1 MQMRIVSIYNWL
13 MFLALSQLEVT
24 YGLSRSAAS
33 VGNAA
38 SAGSPAAVAG
48 VSFSLRAGDIGVL
61 IGPSGCGK
69 TTLLRAVAGLER
81 AKSGS
86 ISLAGE
92 VVSSAGVHVA
102 AENRRIGM
110 VFQDYAL
117 FPHLDVARNV
127 AFGLAHLP
135 AAQRAQRAKD
145 VLALVGLPDLGQ
157 RFPHELSGGQQQR
170 VALAR
175 ALAPSPRLLLLDEPF
190 SNLDVDLRERLA
202 HEVRGILKAAGATA
216 LFVTHD
222 QLEAF
227 AIGDQIGVMNQGT
240 LQQWDDAYALYHRP
254 ATRFVADFIG
264 HGVFASARIEQ
275 RPEGVVVHTALGDL
289 TDFEECP
296 LPDAYPGGECDVLL
310 RADDIVHDD
319 SAPVKAQIVRKAF
332 RGSEFLYTLKLATGE
347 TVMAHVPSHHDH
359 ALGEW
364 IGIRALVD
372 HVVTFARLTGKA
384 GEQSTPLPPASPA
397 PSPSPSSAP
406 LSASSASP
414 ARRG

>member
-1 MQMRIVSIYNWL
+1 
-13 MFLALSQLEVT
+13 MFLDVSQLGVH
-24 YGLSRSAAS
+24 Y
-33 VGNAA
+33 
-38 SAGSPAAVAG
+38 AGQPHPAVAG
-48 VSFSLRAGDIGVL
+48 VSFRLQAGEIGVF

-81 AKSGS
+81 AQAGT
-86 ISLAGE
+86 IRLAQE
-92 VVSSAGVHVA
+92 LVSSPSAHLP
-102 AENRRIGM
+102 AEQRRIGM

-117 FPHLDVARNV
+117 FPHLNVANNV
-127 AFGLAHLP
+127 AFGLMHL
-135 AAQRAQRAKD
+135 AATARARRVSE
-145 VLALVGLPDLGQ
+145 VLELVGLGNIHK

-227 AIGDQIGVMNQGT
+227 AIGDRIGVMHEGN
-240 LQQWDDAYALYHRP
+240 LHQWEDAYALYHRP

-264 HGVFASARIEQ
+264 HGVFTHARIEQ
-275 RPEGVVVHTALGDL
+275 RANEVVVHTALGDL
-289 TDFEECP
+289 TNVQECP
-296 LPDAYPGGECDVLL
+296 LQDAYPEGLCDVLL

-319 SAPVKAQIVRKAF
+319 HAPVRAQILRKAF
-332 RGSEFLYTLKLATGE
+332 RGSDFLYTLRLLSGE
-347 TVMAHVPSHHDH
+347 TVVALVPSHHDH

-364 IGIRALVD
+364 IGIRAEVD
-372 HVVTFARLTGKA
+372 HVVTFPREAHEA
-384 GEQSTPLPPASPA
+384 IEAASPGA
-397 PSPSPSSAP
+397 P
-406 LSASSASP
+406 
-414 ARRG
+414 R